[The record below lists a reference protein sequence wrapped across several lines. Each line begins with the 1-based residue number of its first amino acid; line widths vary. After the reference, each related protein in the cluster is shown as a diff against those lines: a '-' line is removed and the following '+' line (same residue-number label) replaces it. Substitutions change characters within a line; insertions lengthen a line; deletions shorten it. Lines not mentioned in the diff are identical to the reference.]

1 MKKQRKGFTLVEL
14 LIVIAILGVIAI
26 YAIPKYQSL
35 TFEAVLSEAK
45 AQLGTVRSALNIYYA
60 RHEGHYPDTI
70 DGSLF
75 TDGQVPTV
83 TIAKAIGSS
92 FIPTA
97 ATLISS
103 NAVVTIVRADG
114 MVIPPDITDVG
125 GWIYVVTPDRTK
137 CDVRINSHLPD
148 RITYKQCP
156 PLGRPYYGY

>member
-1 MKKQRKGFTLVEL
+1 MKERRKGFTLVEL

-45 AQLGTVRSALNIYYA
+45 AQLGVVRSALSIYYA

-75 TDGQVPTV
+75 ADGQVPTV
-83 TIAKAIGSS
+83 TIAEGNYTS
-92 FIPTA
+92 FIPVT

-114 MVIPPDITDVG
+114 MVIPPDITNAG

-148 RITYKQCP
+148 RVTYKEHP
-156 PLGRPYYGY
+156 PLGKVYYAY